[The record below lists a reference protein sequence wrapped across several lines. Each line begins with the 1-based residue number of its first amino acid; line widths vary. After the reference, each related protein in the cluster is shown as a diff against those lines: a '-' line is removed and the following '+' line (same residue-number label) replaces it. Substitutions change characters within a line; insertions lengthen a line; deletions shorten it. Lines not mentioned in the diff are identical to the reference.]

1 MSYQYFDI
9 DQDTNAREYVEQ
21 QNDNKLIMPTNMFT
35 DGPFLVGSRD
45 VELATKLRL
54 KTTASRNFFDL
65 IIIGSGPAG
74 LTDAYYSAREEPST
88 LLIDQSMV
96 GGQARTTQFSE
107 HYPGFPGSIGT
118 QSRAN
123 A

>member
-9 DQDTNAREYVEQ
+9 DQDTNARKYVEQ
-21 QNDNKLIMPTNMFT
+21 QNDNKLIIPTIMFT
-35 DGPFLVGSRD
+35 DGSILVGPRD
-45 VELATKLRL
+45 AELATNLRL
-54 KTTASRNFFDL
+54 QITASRNFFDL

-118 QSRAN
+118 QS
-123 A
+123 